1 LTGEVF
7 LVRINN
13 IIFFVLQENLGMMDK
28 GCSKINNYDYQPK
41 IAIIAFPWP
50 SFVPYKFLSDIL
62 IILQPIAKKIII
74 ITGNTS
80 RITVENKVMFKDLH
94 IHLDY
99 FTNEIPKILHNFIWI
114 LKSIIFQIKGS
125 IELINSRKEVDIVIF
140 YVAYPYFLLI
150 LITAK
155 ILRKKTLEII
165 TRGPP
170 TSFIMKISN
179 LQNIIILKLLDG
191 ISPESPQLINI
202 LNLKKY
208 SKKLL
213 PDGAR
218 FIDILKFNIY
228 NNIKKRDNII
238 GFVSRLEKEKGIEQF
253 VEAIPLIFKEIK
265 NVKFYIVGSGSKLTW
280 IRKKCLEYQTEL
292 GVEISIFGWVDENL
306 PDILNEIKLV
316 ILPSSSEGL
325 PTIVLES
332 MSCGTPVLAT
342 NVGGIPDIIEDNVT
356 GFLMKDNSPN
366 CIALHS
372 IKALKYSDIEKISE
386 NGRNVIVRKYSYEA
400 CIERYKNIIQFS
412 KRDDIY

>member
-1 LTGEVF
+1 MDN
-7 LVRINN
+7 RIR
-13 IIFFVLQENLGMMDK
+13 V
-28 GCSKINNYDYQPK
+28 
-41 IAIIAFPWP
+41 AVIAFPWP
-50 SFVPYKFLSDIL
+50 SNVPYKFLTDL
-62 IILQPIAKKIII
+62 IKIINPIAKKIII

-80 RITVENKVMFKDLH
+80 RINTENKVIFKDLH
-94 IHLDY
+94 IHLDH
-99 FTNEIPKILHNFIWI
+99 FTNKIPRPIHNFIWI

-125 IELINSRKEVDIVIF
+125 IELINSRKEYDVVIF

-155 ILRKKTLEII
+155 ILRKRTLEII

-170 TSFIMKISN
+170 TSFIAN
-179 LQNIIILKLLDG
+179 LLNFQNIILFELLDG

-208 SKKLL
+208 SEKLL

-218 FIDILKFNIY
+218 FIDISKFDIY
-228 NNIKKRDNII
+228 SNIKKRDNII
-238 GFVSRLEKEKGIEQF
+238 GFVGRLEKEKGIEQF

-265 NVKFYIVGSGSKLTW
+265 KVEFYIIGSGSKLTW

-292 GVEISIFGWVDENL
+292 GVEISIIGWVDENL
-306 PDILNEIKLV
+306 PYILNDIKLV
-316 ILPSSSEGL
+316 VVPSSSEGL

-342 NVGGIPDIIEDNVT
+342 KVGGIPDIIEDNVT
-356 GFLMKDNSPN
+356 GFLMKDNSPY

-372 IKALKYSDIEKISE
+372 IRALEYPGIEKISE
-386 NGRNVIVRKYSYEA
+386 NGRDVIVRKYSYEA
-400 CIERYKNIIQFS
+400 CIERYKKIIQFA
-412 KRDDIY
+412 KRDDL